1 MFVAPSLLDLPI
13 LIVIW
18 LIEAYLSLAALR
30 LVLSASSRARQSHLY
45 GQLKLLTDLLPD
57 MLHRCLAGGR
67 AIPVD
72 RVPLWFLVICAA
84 CLARGLLISVLLM

>member
-1 MFVAPSLLDLPI
+1 MFVVPSLLDLPI

-30 LVLSASSRARQSHLY
+30 LVLRASSTARQSHFY

-57 MLHRCLAGGR
+57 MLHRY
-67 AIPVD
+67 
-72 RVPLWFLVICAA
+72 LV
-84 CLARGLLISVLLM
+84 